1 LISVEGLSYRFRGSD
16 EHALR
21 AVDLAVE
28 PGEFLVITGPSGC
41 GKSTLALALGG
52 HLWRQHDGEGQGSVT
67 VAGMDAR
74 TAPLYDVAEAVGLVQ
89 QNPEA
94 GFCTLT
100 VRDEVAFG
108 LENRRLPR
116 DEIAQRLAWALAV
129 VGASHLEDRAL
140 ATLSGGEKQKVAVAA
155 ILAGRPQVLILDE
168 PTSNLDPPA
177 TADLFEVIARIR
189 ARAGMTVLVIEHKV
203 DYLLPFQPRLVA
215 MDRGSIVY
223 DGPIGPELLPPAF
236 EPPPSPPV
244 RAAGEPLL
252 RVRGLSAGHG
262 GRPVLHDVSLDVH
275 PGEFLAIM
283 GDNGSGKTTFLQS
296 VLGLLKPLQG
306 RVEVMGHDTR
316 QAPVSALARDVG
328 LIFQYPDHQIFCDTV
343 WQEATFAAANLGLLD
358 GRVEGRVAG
367 LLARCG
373 LEDRHH
379 EHPYRLS
386 YGQKRRLNL
395 VSVLSSQPRLL
406 LLDEMLI
413 GQDPANAAFLLDLVA
428 EHARQ
433 GGAVLLVSHAPEVAR
448 CYAGRLLFFEEGRL
462 VQDAPSAEAFAW
474 LAGSGRQAYL
484 PAERSAP
491 VSAANVQ
498 ALSAA
503 NVAAALPAAQC
514 IRGGVV

>member
-1 LISVEGLSYRFRGSD
+1 LISVKGLGYRFRGSD
-16 EHALR
+16 GDALR
-21 AVDLAVE
+21 AIDLAVE
-28 PGEFLVITGPSGC
+28 PGEFVVITGPSGC

-52 HLWRQHDGEGQGSVT
+52 HLWRQHDGEGCGSVT
-67 VAGMDAR
+67 VAGMDTR

-94 GFCTLT
+94 GFCTLI

-108 LENRRLPR
+108 LENRCLPR
-116 DEIAQRLAWALAV
+116 DEIAQRLAWALDV

-155 ILAGRPQVLILDE
+155 ILAGKPQVLILDE

-177 TADLFEVIARIR
+177 TADLFQVIARIR
-189 ARAGMTVLVIEHKV
+189 ARAGITVLVIEHKV
-203 DYLLPFQPRLVA
+203 DYLLPFGPRLVA

-223 DGPIGPELLPPAF
+223 DGPFDPDLLPPAF
-236 EPPPSPPV
+236 EACPPPPAQ
-244 RAAGEPLL
+244 AAGEPLL
-252 RVRGLSAGHG
+252 RVRGLHAGHG
-262 GRPVLHDVSLDVH
+262 GRPVLRDVSLDVH
-275 PGEFLAIM
+275 PGEFVVIM

-296 VLGLLKPLQG
+296 ILGLVKPLQG
-306 RVEVMGHDTR
+306 RVEVLGRDTR
-316 QAPVSALARDVG
+316 QAPVSTLARDVG

-358 GRVEGRVAG
+358 DQLERRVAE

-373 LEDRHH
+373 LADRHH

-395 VSVLSSQPRLL
+395 VSVLSMQPRLL

-448 CYAGRLLFFEEGRL
+448 CYASRVLFFEDGRI
-462 VQDAPSAEAFAW
+462 VQDAPPAAAFAW
-474 LAGSGRQAYL
+474 LAACGRQAYL
-484 PAERSAP
+484 PAGRPAP
-491 VSAANVQ
+491 TAM
-498 ALSAA
+498 
-503 NVAAALPAAQC
+503 AAAPCMGGGAA
-514 IRGGVV
+514 